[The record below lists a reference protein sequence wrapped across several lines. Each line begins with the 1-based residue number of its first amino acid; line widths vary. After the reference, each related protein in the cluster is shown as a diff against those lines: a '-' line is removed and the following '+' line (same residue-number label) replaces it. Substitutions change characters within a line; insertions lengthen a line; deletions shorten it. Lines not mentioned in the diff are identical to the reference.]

1 MEACYLCGGPG
12 AARIELRGIS
22 SRIIWFNIHTVQ
34 GPVCAG
40 CAEAAYAILQQRTLV
55 QGWWGPLS
63 LILTLWNS
71 VANVVN
77 IRAHRAA
84 APYVLAGPQSIPRP
98 QVHVRDSASPWVA
111 SIAAMAVLGL
121 IIAIVLSPGSSAP
134 RDVQTSMVDSC
145 WSETS
150 PNSLDEVACSSGDAD
165 YRVSNIVGDP
175 SQCEDAY
182 MDAPGGYACLKP
194 W

>member
-1 MEACYLCGGPG
+1 MESCYLCGGSG

-22 SRIIWFNIHTVQ
+22 SRVIWFNIHTVQ

-40 CAEAAYAILQQRTLV
+40 CAEAAYAILQRRTLV

-77 IRAHRAA
+77 IRAHRVA
-84 APYVLAGPQSIPRP
+84 APYVLAGQQWIPRP
-98 QVHVRDSASPWVA
+98 QVQVRDSASPWVA
-111 SIAAMAVLGL
+111 SIAAMALVGL
-121 IIAIVLSPGSSAP
+121 IIAMVLSPGSSAP
-134 RDVQTSMVDSC
+134 RSVQTSMVGSC

-150 PNSLDEVACSSGDAD
+150 PDSLVEVSCSSSDAD
-165 YRVSNIVGDP
+165 YRVSNIVTDP
-175 SQCEDAY
+175 SQCEAAY
-182 MDAPGGYACLKP
+182 MDGSSGYACLEP